1 MTEPIARVTGYHAGR
16 CTVEPTD
23 RAAVLPAGMALY
35 AAPVKDEPMFTI
47 PPEVR
52 QLELEAI
59 AEYRDLYPEGP
70 PWQELDRHTQSVWV
84 RYAEMQRGLK

>member
-35 AAPVKDEPMFTI
+35 AAPVKDEPMLNL
-47 PPEVR
+47 PPLVR

-59 AEYRDLYPEGP
+59 GLYRADYPTGP
-70 PWQELDRHTQSVWV
+70 PWQKLDLHTQSIWV
-84 RYAEMQRGLK
+84 RYAEKKR